1 MKSGVK
7 MTNFKDA
14 GAAGHRICDFVRS
27 FANAFPD
34 REALIADGGDRLT
47 YLEYAR
53 QVDAVAKSL
62 IAMGVRPGDRV
73 AMLDTPSPRFMVMFA
88 AVSGIGA
95 IWMGLNPRYQFE
107 ELSYVVSDAQPV
119 LIFARTRVGSR
130 DYYDDLVSLSQLN
143 GRSVPLIE
151 LPDQME
157 SKFESYDAFIAAG
170 SMVTDDQLSSRR
182 SASGGRQPCLLV
194 YTSGSTGKPKGAL
207 LHHQGIIAFSLEQ
220 ARLWQVNP
228 HRCLNYFPINH
239 VGCTVDISV
248 PAIVQGGTI
257 IFMEQFDA
265 KRSIEVV
272 CEEKVTWLGSIPSV
286 FAMQMACPEWD
297 SSDLSSVQLCI
308 WEGAAISDEMLD
320 KLLARFPLLATNY
333 GMTETT
339 SAMAATPPCRDRDML
354 LNSVGKP
361 FPGVELRIIDK
372 NDHDVQAG
380 EIGEIV
386 TRSIYNFA
394 GYLNS
399 PEVTSSSYTNEDFF
413 KTGDLGAFRADGTL
427 KIAGRIK
434 EMFKSGGYNVY
445 PREVEIA
452 LENHPQV
459 ESAVVVSAPDATWQE
474 VGIAFIIVNSAVE
487 PDEIIS
493 WCRDK
498 LANYKIPKRIILVDE
513 LPLLPI
519 GKVDRNKL
527 KEAANNL

>member
-1 MKSGVK
+1 
-7 MTNFKDA
+7 MTDFNDVNA
-14 GAAGHRICDFVRS
+14 VGHRICDFVRS

-47 YLEYAR
+47 YSEYAR

-62 IAMGVRPGDRV
+62 IAMGVKPGDRV

-88 AVSGIGA
+88 AASGIGA
-95 IWMGLNPRYQFE
+95 IWMGLNPRYQLG
-107 ELSYVVSDAQPV
+107 ELSYVVGDAQPV
-119 LIFARTRVGSR
+119 LIFAKSRVGSR

-143 GRSVPLIE
+143 GRNVPVIE
-151 LPDQME
+151 LFDQKD
-157 SKFESYDAFIAAG
+157 SKFGGYDAFIAAG
-170 SMVTDDQLSSRR
+170 YAVTDDQLSSRR
-182 SASGGRQPCLLV
+182 FASGGRQPCLLV

-207 LHHQGIIAFSLEQ
+207 LHHEGIIAFSLEQ

-257 IFMEQFDA
+257 VFMEQFDA
-265 KRSIEVV
+265 KRSIEVA
-272 CEEKVTWLGSIPSV
+272 CEERITWLGSIPSV
-286 FAMQMACPEWD
+286 FALQMACPEWET
-297 SSDLSSVQLCI
+297 SDLSAVQLCI
-308 WEGAAISDEMLD
+308 WEGAAISEDMLD

-354 LNSVGKP
+354 LYSVGMP
-361 FPGVELRIIDK
+361 FPGVELRILDE
-372 NDHDVQAG
+372 NDHDVELG

-386 TRSIYNFA
+386 ARSIYNFT
-394 GYLNS
+394 GYLNL
-399 PEVTSSSYTNEDFF
+399 PEVTSSSYTNENFF
-413 KTGDLGAFRADGTL
+413 RTGDLGIFRADGTL
-427 KIAGRIK
+427 KISGRIK

-445 PREVEIA
+445 PREVEIT
-452 LENHPQV
+452 LESHPQV
-459 ESAVVVSAPDATWQE
+459 DSAVVVCAPDATWQE
-474 VGIAFIIVNSAVE
+474 VGIAFVVANSPLE
-487 PDEIIS
+487 PDDIIS
-493 WCRDK
+493 WCRDQ
-498 LANYKIPKRIILVDE
+498 LANYKIPKRLVIVDE

-527 KEAANNL
+527 KETAKNL